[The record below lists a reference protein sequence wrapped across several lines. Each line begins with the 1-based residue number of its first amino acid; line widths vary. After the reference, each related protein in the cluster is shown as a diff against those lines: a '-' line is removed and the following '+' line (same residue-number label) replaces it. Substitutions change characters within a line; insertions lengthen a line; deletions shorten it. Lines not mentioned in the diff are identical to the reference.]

1 MTSSIVAV
9 ILAAAL
15 LLGADRYRGYCRTCG
30 AKRTVVHDSFGTG
43 YVACP
48 SCHYTRVNHA

>member
-1 MTSSIVAV
+1 MTSIMAI
-9 ILAAAL
+9 ILAVML